1 MYAVVGCNECANMW
15 LLTDPRTSETAQC
28 SRCGKTHQTKRLKR
42 FFESEDREAAREARS
57 ALLAKKHGD
66 SEAFAAVDHVA
77 DLEQAVEDAGIDD
90 REYLEESGLD
100 ADAVFEAGDR
110 VESGG
115 GGGNSRS
122 RKEVVRAGIRETDEA
137 TEQAVVDYATDHE
150 VPADA
155 ARDLL
160 EKLTRRGEASKSR
173 GVYRLL

>member
-28 SRCGKTHQTKRLKR
+28 SRCGKTHRTKRLKR
-42 FFESEDREAAREARS
+42 FFESEDRAAAREARS

-100 ADAVFEAGDR
+100 ADAVFEAGAR

-115 GGGNSRS
+115 GGSSRS
-122 RKEVVRAGIRETDEA
+122 REAVVRAGIREADEA
-137 TEQAVVDYATDHE
+137 TEASVVDYATDHG

-160 EKLTRRGEASKSR
+160 EKLTRRGEVSESR